1 MSGRIPAGALPG
13 QGAGAG
19 GGAGA
24 GIEHRIDLDRPPA
37 EALAAVAR
45 AAETWGADWH
55 PGIDGGRLDL
65 PIVAGIRHGLVKG
78 RLAVE
83 PRGAGSLL
91 TYRPEDAVY
100 VVRTAPVAILALA
113 AAGGVMT
120 VLWPFFPALLP
131 LAPLGAIIAL
141 SGWFLVVSRLS
152 TSTPDDFLRLV
163 AEVAREERADTGDGA
178 AAEGRGM

>member
-1 MSGRIPAGALPG
+1 MSGRVPAGALPERD
-13 QGAGAG
+13 AGAG

-24 GIEHRIDLDRPPA
+24 GIEHRLDLDRPPA

-45 AAETWGADWH
+45 TAETWGAGWQ
-55 PGIDGGRLDL
+55 PGIGGGRLDL
-65 PIVAGIRHGLVKG
+65 PLVAGIRHGLVKG
-78 RLAVE
+78 RLEVE
-83 PRGAGSLL
+83 RLGAGSRL
-91 TYRPEDAVY
+91 TFRPEEAVY

-113 AAGGVMT
+113 GAGGVMT
-120 VLWPFFPALLP
+120 VVWPFFPALLP

-163 AEVAREERADTGDGA
+163 AQVAGEEGADGA
-178 AAEGRGM
+178 AADGPGM

>member
-1 MSGRIPAGALPG
+1 MSAGDANT
-13 QGAGAG
+13 
-19 GGAGA
+19 A
-24 GIEHRIDLDRPPA
+24 GIEHRIDLDQPPA

-45 AAETWGADWH
+45 AAETWGADWQ
-55 PGIDGGRLDL
+55 PGLDGGRLDL
-65 PIVAGIRHGLVKG
+65 PLVAGIRHGLVKG
-78 RLAVE
+78 RLEVE
-83 PRGAGSLL
+83 RLGGGSRLSFR
-91 TYRPEDAVY
+91 TEDAIY

-163 AEVAREERADTGDGA
+163 AEVAKEGGAGGLDGDGDD
-178 AAEGRGM
+178 RGM